1 MKIVVLGAGGVGG
14 YFGGRLAI
22 AGSDV
27 TFVARGAHLDAM
39 RRDGL
44 KITSPLGDAVV
55 HPVKAVSTI
64 AEVDTADLVMIGVK
78 LWDTEA
84 VAAELAPL
92 ASRGAAVVSFQN
104 GVEKDDVLRRHL
116 PADAVLGGVAYI
128 QAMIAEPGA
137 IAHAGKAQRI
147 VIGEYGGA
155 RSARVEAFRAACVA
169 AGIDVEV
176 SDAIERAIWEK
187 FVFLVA
193 LSGTTS
199 LFREPIGVIREDAA
213 KRALFVDA
221 MREVMAV
228 GSAKGVPLRDDFID
242 DRLAFCDSLPP
253 TMSSS
258 MRTDRERGN
267 RLELPWLSGAVVA
280 MGESFGIATPANRRI
295 ADGLAPFVN
304 GTRG

>member
-14 YFGGRLAI
+14 YFGGRLAG

-27 TFVARGAHLDAM
+27 TFVARGPHLDAM

-44 KITSPLGDAVV
+44 RITSPLGDATIRVN
-55 HPVKAVSTI
+55 AVDSVASI
-64 AEVDTADLVMIGVK
+64 AAADLVMVGVK

-104 GVEKDDVLRRHL
+104 GVDKDDVLRRHL
-116 PADAVLGGVAYI
+116 PAGAVLGGVAYI
-128 QAMIAEPGA
+128 QAMIAEPGV
-137 IAHAGKAQRI
+137 IAHSGRNQRI
-147 VIGEYGGA
+147 VFGEFGGA
-155 RSARVEAFRAACVA
+155 RTARVEAFREACVA
-169 AGIDVEV
+169 AGIDLEV
-176 SDAIERAIWEK
+176 SDSIERAIWEK

-199 LFREPIGVIREDAA
+199 LFREPIGVIRVDAA
-213 KRALFVDA
+213 KRALFTEA

-228 GSAKGVPLRDDFID
+228 GVAKGVPLAPGFID
-242 DRLAFCDSLPP
+242 DRLAFCDALPP

-258 MRTDRERGN
+258 MRTDLERGN

-280 MGESFGIATPANRRI
+280 MGESLGIATPANRRI
-295 ADGLAPFVN
+295 VDGLASVVN
-304 GTRG
+304 GR